1 MWRDCDFKAPVNR
14 KACMLPNTKSKE
26 ADRKV
31 RVNRVQHSYVSGDIV
46 PAKEGA
52 MFLPKSD
59 MFKDLRQEA
68 VSEISEIA
76 AEESHPKGTV
86 LFSAADP
93 ATYFYLLVEGKIGL
107 TVGDGP
113 SSHYT
118 VNRIGES
125 FGWSSVV
132 GRDVYSA
139 SATCLAP
146 TKVMKIDRAALEKVF
161 DAHARSGRVFYKGLA
176 KAMGERWLD
185 LHRMLMSGLDD
196 AKDVSFGTG
205 QITGTKED

>member
-1 MWRDCDFKAPVNR
+1 
-14 KACMLPNTKSKE
+14 
-26 ADRKV
+26 
-31 RVNRVQHSYVSGDIV
+31 
-46 PAKEGA
+46 

-68 VSEISEIA
+68 IADISEIA
-76 AEESHPKGTV
+76 AEETHPKGSV
-86 LFSAADP
+86 LFLTGAP
-93 ATYFYLLVEGKIGL
+93 ATHFYLLVEGKVAL
-107 TVGDGP
+107 TIGDGP

-132 GRDVYSA
+132 GRGSYSA
-139 SATCLAP
+139 TAECLAP
-146 TKVMKIDRAALEKVF
+146 TKVMKIDRAGLERVF

-185 LHRMLMSGLDD
+185 LHRMLMSELDGSR
-196 AKDVSFGTG
+196 AVSFGTG
-205 QITGTKED
+205 QVMATGEE

>member
-1 MWRDCDFKAPVNR
+1 
-14 KACMLPNTKSKE
+14 
-26 ADRKV
+26 
-31 RVNRVQHSYVSGDIV
+31 
-46 PAKEGA
+46 

-68 VSEISEIA
+68 INDISEIA
-76 AEESHPKGTV
+76 AEETHPKGTV
-86 LFSAADP
+86 LFSTGDS
-93 ATYFYLLVEGKIGL
+93 ATNFYLLVEGKVAL
-107 TVGDGP
+107 TVGEGP

-132 GRDVYSA
+132 GRGTYSA
-139 SATCLAP
+139 TAECLAP
-146 TKVMKIDRAALEKVF
+146 TKVMKIDRASLERVF

-185 LHRMLMSGLDD
+185 LHLMLMGELDGRR
-196 AKDVSFGTG
+196 AVSYGTG
-205 QITGTKED
+205 QVAQTGED